1 MDIKGTTRVCG
12 LIGNPVGHSVSPA
25 IHNNLAQLTGK
36 DMVYTTFKVEKG
48 DVASA
53 VRGAYSLNILGL
65 NVTVPHKS
73 EVIDSLVDI
82 DPLAKAI
89 GAVNTLVR
97 VDGGF
102 KGYNTDI
109 LGLARELEDEGI
121 ELADSKVIILGAG
134 GAARAITFLCSSKN
148 AQCVYLLNRTVD
160 KAEAIAQAVNAH
172 FNNDKV
178 IPMNIADYADIPGE
192 DYVVIQTTSV
202 GLHPNDE
209 AVVIDDEA
217 FYKKAAVGVD
227 IIYNPA
233 KTKFMKLIKA
243 QGKNAYNGLKML
255 LYQGVS
261 ASSSGMT
268 VRLLRKRLM
277 RCISVFRRS
286 LGLMNRKN
294 NIILIGFMGSGKT
307 TFGRWITR
315 THNMEFLDTDEYIEN
330 KYNKLI
336 KDIFRDSGE
345 ETFRDMETQAIKEL
359 AQVCDNCVIS
369 VGGGLPVREV
379 NRSLLKELG
388 IVVYLEASVD
398 ELVKRL
404 SKDTSRPLLAGGNL
418 REKIESLMTARE
430 ALYKDAAD
438 VIVKTDGRRFEDM
451 YADIVSAVNIG
462 IMED

>member
-12 LIGNPVGHSVSPA
+12 LIGNPVGHSVSPT

-48 DVASA
+48 DVKTA
-53 VRGAYSLNILGL
+53 VKGAYSLNILGL

-73 EVIDSLVDI
+73 EVIDTLVDI
-82 DPLAKAI
+82 DPLARAI

-97 VDGGF
+97 VEGGF

-121 ELADSKVIILGAG
+121 ELENSKVIILGAG

-233 KTKFMKLIKA
+233 NTKFMKLIKA

-261 ASSSGMT
+261 AYE
-268 VRLLRKRLM
+268 LWNDCK
-277 RCISVFRRS
+277 
-286 LGLMNRKN
+286 
-294 NIILIGFMGSGKT
+294 
-307 TFGRWITR
+307 ITK
-315 THNMEFLDTDEYIEN
+315 EEADEVY
-330 KYNKLI
+330 KCL
-336 KDIFRDSGE
+336 
-345 ETFRDMETQAIKEL
+345 Q
-359 AQVCDNCVIS
+359 
-369 VGGGLPVREV
+369 
-379 NRSLLKELG
+379 KELG
-388 IVVYLEASVD
+388 ID
-398 ELVKRL
+398 ENI
-404 SKDTSRPLLAGGNL
+404 NL
-418 REKIESLMTARE
+418 KEIADSCGIVPGAYKKMTHE
-430 ALYKDAAD
+430 EILQ
-438 VIVKTDGRRFEDM
+438 IFE
-451 YADIVSAVNIG
+451 
-462 IMED
+462 ECK

>member
-25 IHNNLAQLTGK
+25 IHNNLARLTGK
-36 DMVYTTFKVEKG
+36 DMVYTTFKVERG
-48 DVASA
+48 DVEAA

-121 ELADSKVIILGAG
+121 ELADSKIIILGAG
-134 GAARAITFLCSSKN
+134 GAARAITFLCSSKG
-148 AQCVYLLNRTVD
+148 AKKIYLLNRSVD
-160 KAEAIAQAVNAH
+160 KAQDIAHAVNTH
-172 FNNDKV
+172 FNNEKV
-178 IPMNIADYADIPGE
+178 IPMNIADYADIPGD
-192 DYVVIQTTSV
+192 DYIVIQTTSV

-243 QGKNAYNGLKML
+243 QGKKAYNGLKML

-261 ASSSGMT
+261 AYE
-268 VRLLRKRLM
+268 LWNDCK
-277 RCISVFRRS
+277 IS
-286 LGLMNRKN
+286 K
-294 NIILIGFMGSGKT
+294 K
-307 TFGRWITR
+307 
-315 THNMEFLDTDEYIEN
+315 EADEVYKCLE
-330 KYNKLI
+330 
-336 KDIFRDSGE
+336 
-345 ETFRDMETQAIKEL
+345 
-359 AQVCDNCVIS
+359 
-369 VGGGLPVREV
+369 
-379 NRSLLKELG
+379 KELG
-388 IVVYLEASVD
+388 INE
-398 ELVKRL
+398 
-404 SKDTSRPLLAGGNL
+404 
-418 REKIESLMTARE
+418 
-430 ALYKDAAD
+430 
-438 VIVKTDGRRFEDM
+438 
-451 YADIVSAVNIG
+451 
-462 IMED
+462 

>member
-25 IHNNLAQLTGK
+25 IHNNLARLTGK

-172 FNNDKV
+172 FNNSKLLKK
-178 IPMNIADYADIPGE
+178 
-192 DYVVIQTTSV
+192 TSV
-202 GLHPNDE
+202 NFSYRQSSTNRYNTVITDLCKLFDSLCLHIPKCLFTGIPEYILNKL
-209 AVVIDDEA
+209 VILIL
-217 FYKKAAVGVD
+217 YILVSIKKFHIVSPG
-227 IIYNPA
+227 NPSSKCCLTA
-233 KTKFMKLIKA
+233 SHKTNKD
-243 QGKNAYNGLKML
+243 
-255 LYQGVS
+255 
-261 ASSSGMT
+261 
-268 VRLLRKRLM
+268 
-277 RCISVFRRS
+277 
-286 LGLMNRKN
+286 
-294 NIILIGFMGSGKT
+294 NIILSI
-307 TFGRWITR
+307 
-315 THNMEFLDTDEYIEN
+315 H
-330 KYNKLI
+330 
-336 KDIFRDSGE
+336 
-345 ETFRDMETQAIKEL
+345 
-359 AQVCDNCVIS
+359 
-369 VGGGLPVREV
+369 
-379 NRSLLKELG
+379 
-388 IVVYLEASVD
+388 
-398 ELVKRL
+398 
-404 SKDTSRPLLAGGNL
+404 
-418 REKIESLMTARE
+418 
-430 ALYKDAAD
+430 
-438 VIVKTDGRRFEDM
+438 
-451 YADIVSAVNIG
+451 
-462 IMED
+462 

>member
-53 VRGAYSLNILGL
+53 VKGAYSLNILGL

-134 GAARAITFLCSSKN
+134 GAARAITFLCSSNGAKKI
-148 AQCVYLLNRTVD
+148 YLLNRTVD
-160 KAEAIAQAVNAH
+160 KAQDIAHAVNTH
-172 FNNDKV
+172 FHNEKV
-178 IPMNIADYADIPGE
+178 IPMNIADYADIPGD
-192 DYVVIQTTSV
+192 DYIVIQTTSV
-202 GLHPNDE
+202 GLHPNDT

-227 IIYNPA
+227 IIYNPSE
-233 KTKFMKLIKA
+233 TMFMKLIKA
-243 QGKNAYNGLKML
+243 QGKKAYNGLKML

-261 ASSSGMT
+261 AYE
-268 VRLLRKRLM
+268 LWNDCK
-277 RCISVFRRS
+277 
-286 LGLMNRKN
+286 
-294 NIILIGFMGSGKT
+294 
-307 TFGRWITR
+307 ITK
-315 THNMEFLDTDEYIEN
+315 EEADEVYKCLE
-330 KYNKLI
+330 
-336 KDIFRDSGE
+336 
-345 ETFRDMETQAIKEL
+345 
-359 AQVCDNCVIS
+359 
-369 VGGGLPVREV
+369 
-379 NRSLLKELG
+379 KELG
-388 IVVYLEASVD
+388 INE
-398 ELVKRL
+398 
-404 SKDTSRPLLAGGNL
+404 
-418 REKIESLMTARE
+418 
-430 ALYKDAAD
+430 
-438 VIVKTDGRRFEDM
+438 
-451 YADIVSAVNIG
+451 
-462 IMED
+462 

>member
-25 IHNNLAQLTGK
+25 IHNNLARLTGK

-134 GAARAITFLCSSKN
+134 GAARAITFLCSSKG
-148 AQCVYLLNRTVD
+148 AKKIYLLNRSVD
-160 KAEAIAQAVNAH
+160 KAQDIAHAVNTH
-172 FNNDKV
+172 FHNEKV
-178 IPMNIADYADIPGE
+178 IPMNIADYADIPGT
-192 DYVVIQTTSV
+192 DYIVIQTTSV
-202 GLHPNDE
+202 GLHPNDT

-227 IIYNPA
+227 IIYNPGE
-233 KTKFMKLIKA
+233 TMFMKLIKA
-243 QGKNAYNGLKML
+243 QGKKAYNGLKML

-261 ASSSGMT
+261 AYELWNDCKIT
-268 VRLLRKRLM
+268 KEEADEVYKCLQKE
-277 RCISVFRRS
+277 
-286 LGLMNRKN
+286 LG
-294 NIILIGFMGSGKT
+294 IILIGFMGSGKT
-307 TFGRWITR
+307 TFGRWISTS
-315 THNMEFLDTDEYIEN
+315 HSMKFIDTDEYIEK

-336 KDIFRDSGE
+336 KDIFRESGE
-345 ETFRDMETQAIKEL
+345 EAFRNMETQAVREL
-359 AQVCDNCVIS
+359 ADSCDNCVIS
-369 VGGGLPVREV
+369 VGGGLPVRDI
-379 NRSLLKELG
+379 NRRLLKELG
-388 IVVYLEASVD
+388 IVVYLKTEVD

-438 VIVKTDGRRFEDM
+438 VIV
-451 YADIVSAVNIG
+451 SAVNIG

>member
-25 IHNNLAQLTGK
+25 IHNNLARLTGK

-192 DYVVIQTTSV
+192 DYVVIQSTSV
-202 GLHPNDE
+202 GLQPN
-209 AVVIDDEA
+209 DEA

-227 IIYNPA
+227 IIYNPGE
-233 KTKFMKLIKA
+233 TMFMKLIKA
-243 QGKNAYNGLKML
+243 QGKKAYNGLKML

-261 ASSSGMT
+261 AYE
-268 VRLLRKRLM
+268 LWNDCK
-277 RCISVFRRS
+277 
-286 LGLMNRKN
+286 
-294 NIILIGFMGSGKT
+294 
-307 TFGRWITR
+307 ITK
-315 THNMEFLDTDEYIEN
+315 EEADEVY
-330 KYNKLI
+330 KCL
-336 KDIFRDSGE
+336 
-345 ETFRDMETQAIKEL
+345 Q
-359 AQVCDNCVIS
+359 
-369 VGGGLPVREV
+369 
-379 NRSLLKELG
+379 KELG
-388 IVVYLEASVD
+388 I
-398 ELVKRL
+398 
-404 SKDTSRPLLAGGNL
+404 N
-418 REKIESLMTARE
+418 
-430 ALYKDAAD
+430 
-438 VIVKTDGRRFEDM
+438 
-451 YADIVSAVNIG
+451 
-462 IMED
+462 

>member
-1 MDIKGTTRVCG
+1 MT
-12 LIGNPVGHSVSPA
+12 
-25 IHNNLAQLTGK
+25 
-36 DMVYTTFKVEKG
+36 
-48 DVASA
+48 SA

-73 EVIDSLVDI
+73 EVIESLVDI

-261 ASSSGMT
+261 AYELWNDCKIT
-268 VRLLRKRLM
+268 KEEAE

-286 LGLMNRKN
+286 LELMNRKN

-345 ETFRDMETQAIKEL
+345 ETFRIW
-359 AQVCDNCVIS
+359 
-369 VGGGLPVREV
+369 RH
-379 NRSLLKELG
+379 
-388 IVVYLEASVD
+388 
-398 ELVKRL
+398 RL
-404 SKDTSRPLLAGGNL
+404 SKSLHRSVITVLYLWWRTAGK
-418 REKIESLMTARE
+418 RS
-430 ALYKDAAD
+430 
-438 VIVKTDGRRFEDM
+438 
-451 YADIVSAVNIG
+451 
-462 IMED
+462 

>member
-25 IHNNLAQLTGK
+25 IHNNLARLTGK

-109 LGLARELEDEGI
+109 LGLAREL
-121 ELADSKVIILGAG
+121 ADSKVIILGAG

-178 IPMNIADYADIPGE
+178 IPMNIADYDDIPGE

-202 GLHPNDE
+202 GLHPNDT

-227 IIYNPA
+227 TIYNPGE
-233 KTKFMKLIKA
+233 TMFMKLIKA
-243 QGKNAYNGLKML
+243 QGKKAYNGLKML

-261 ASSSGMT
+261 AYE
-268 VRLLRKRLM
+268 LWNDCK
-277 RCISVFRRS
+277 
-286 LGLMNRKN
+286 
-294 NIILIGFMGSGKT
+294 
-307 TFGRWITR
+307 ITK
-315 THNMEFLDTDEYIEN
+315 EEADEVY
-330 KYNKLI
+330 KCL
-336 KDIFRDSGE
+336 
-345 ETFRDMETQAIKEL
+345 Q
-359 AQVCDNCVIS
+359 
-369 VGGGLPVREV
+369 
-379 NRSLLKELG
+379 KELG
-388 IVVYLEASVD
+388 INE
-398 ELVKRL
+398 
-404 SKDTSRPLLAGGNL
+404 
-418 REKIESLMTARE
+418 
-430 ALYKDAAD
+430 
-438 VIVKTDGRRFEDM
+438 
-451 YADIVSAVNIG
+451 
-462 IMED
+462 